1 MPQHYRH
8 VKFSSLFPFIL
19 SFSFHY
25 FLLLYVLFSL
35 MNLHLYSWLLLLYW
49 FLWRMNKFCK
59 YMKPAPSKINLLIH
73 VDVKS
78 FLTMTLS
85 SDFMKRLGKESWSLC
100 DNFAYKNTLLFDE
113 LLIRTSL
120 NPNMSPSC
128 LLIIRLLDLGNTQ
141 FVIILFQ
148 QFVLQ
153 IKYKITLLAP

>member
-1 MPQHYRH
+1 MWNFLLYFPL
-8 VKFSSLFPFIL
+8 FSL
-19 SFSFHY
+19 SFHY

-100 DNFAYKNTLLFDE
+100 DNFAY
-113 LLIRTSL
+113 
-120 NPNMSPSC
+120 MSPSC
-128 LLIIRLLDLGNTQ
+128 LHIIRLLDLGNTQ

-153 IKYKITLLAP
+153 IKYKITLLAL